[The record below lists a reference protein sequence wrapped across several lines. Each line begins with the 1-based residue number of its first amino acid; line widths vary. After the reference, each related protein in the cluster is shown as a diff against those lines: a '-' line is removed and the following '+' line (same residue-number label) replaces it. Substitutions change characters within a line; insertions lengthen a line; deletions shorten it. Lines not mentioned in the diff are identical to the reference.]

1 MFIEKK
7 TSEGYYSLRE
17 QFLKLLSKKIKID
30 SFNKDE
36 FALRETLRKKLQK
49 GELF

>member
-7 TSEGYYSLRE
+7 TSEGYHSLRE
-17 QFLKLLSKKIKID
+17 QFLKLLSKNIKND
-30 SFNKDE
+30 SFNKSE
-36 FALRETLRKKLQK
+36 FALREALRKKMQK